1 MQVIKERAM
10 KIGKDYIGVGVGAF
24 ILNENNELLL
34 HKRAVPAEE
43 GHWCIPGG
51 RLEMFEMLEHAV
63 IREVK
68 EETDLDIE
76 VVKLMGICDHIIK
89 EENAHWGAASY
100 LCKVK
105 SGEAKIMEPDK
116 ASDMKWFDLNEL
128 PDKLT
133 ITTKKALSDY
143 RKLEM

>member
-1 MQVIKERAM
+1 M

-34 HKRAVPAEE
+34 QKRAVPAEKD
-43 GHWCIPGG
+43 HWCIPGG
-51 RLEMFEMLEHAV
+51 RLEMFEKLEDAV
-63 IREVK
+63 IRETK

-76 VVKLMGICDHIIK
+76 IVKLMGICDHII
-89 EENAHWGAASY
+89 EDENAHWVATSY
-100 LCKVK
+100 LCKIK
-105 SGEAKIMEPDK
+105 NGIPKIMEPDK
-116 ASDMKWFDLNEL
+116 ASDLKWFALDKL

-143 RKLEM
+143 NKLMKK

>member
-1 MQVIKERAM
+1 M

-34 HKRAVPAEE
+34 QKRAVPAEKD
-43 GHWCIPGG
+43 HWCIPGG
-51 RLEMFEMLEHAV
+51 RLEMFEKLEDAV
-63 IREVK
+63 IRETK

-76 VVKLMGICDHIIK
+76 IIRLMGVCDHIIE
-89 EENAHWGAASY
+89 EENSHWVATSY
-100 LCKVK
+100 LCKIK
-105 SGEAKIMEPDK
+105 SGNPKIMEPDK
-116 ASDMKWFDLNEL
+116 ASDLRWFNLENL

-143 RKLEM
+143 MKLNEK